1 MLAVLDNYD
10 SFTYNL
16 VQAFGDLGEPL
27 KVYRNDECPASEFL
41 AAKPDGIIISPGPCT
56 PNEAGISLDLIH
68 QLGARAE
75 HGEFIPTLGVC
86 LGHQALAQ
94 AFGSVVTRSPE
105 IVHGK
110 QSLIFH
116 DGQGLFS
123 EVEQGFPAGRYHSL
137 VVDKQQLNPAF
148 KITAWT
154 EEGLIMGIQHQYY
167 PFYGLQF
174 HPESILT
181 PAGKKILS
189 SFLEITRQNKS
200 SQENNNGFC

>member
-27 KVYRNDECPASEFL
+27 KVYRNDECQASEFL
-41 AAKPDGIIISPGPCT
+41 AARPDGIIISPGPCT

-68 QLGARAE
+68 QLESLAE
-75 HGEFIPTLGVC
+75 HGESIPTLGVC

-94 AFGSVVTRSPE
+94 AFGSVVAHSPE

-110 QSLIFH
+110 QSFIYH
-116 DGQGLFS
+116 DGQGLFAGI
-123 EVEQGFPAGRYHSL
+123 EQGFLAGRYHSL
-137 VVDKQQLNPAF
+137 VVDEQQLNPVF
-148 KITAWT
+148 KVTAWT
-154 EEGLIMGIQHQYY
+154 KEGLIMGIQHQLY

-181 PAGKKILS
+181 PSGKKILS
-189 SFLEITRQNKS
+189 SFLEIIR
-200 SQENNNGFC
+200 

>member
-1 MLAVLDNYD
+1 MTVLAVLDNYD

-27 KVYRNDECPASEFL
+27 KVYRNDECQASEFL
-41 AAKPDGIIISPGPCT
+41 AARPDGIIISPGPCT

-68 QLGARAE
+68 QLRVRAE
-75 HGEFIPTLGVC
+75 HGELIPTLGVC

-123 EVEQGFPAGRYHSL
+123 GVEQGFPAGRYHSL
-137 VVDKQQLNPAF
+137 VVDRQQLNPAF

-154 EEGLIMGIQHQYY
+154 EEGLIMAIQHQHY

-181 PAGKKILS
+181 PAGKKIMS
-189 SFLEITRQNKS
+189 SFLEIIKQNNRSPK
-200 SQENNNGFC
+200 N